1 MELLSGLLLG
11 LAGSFHCV
19 GMCGPIV
26 LSLPAGKP
34 RSISFVT
41 SRLFYN
47 SGRIITYS
55 LLGALFG
62 LLGNRIFLFGFQQG
76 LSVMTG
82 IVILVMVIFAING
95 RDIFSKIPWLNV
107 LFVKFK
113 IAFSKI
119 YKVKSRSAML
129 MTGILNG
136 FLPCGFVYIGLSGAM
151 LTGAVIDGALYMF
164 LFGLGTVPL
173 MLGLSFFGNFINIK
187 VRKRITKLIPAF
199 TVILALL
206 FIARGLNLGIPYI
219 SPKFENTKAVQE
231 ELLCH

>member
-1 MELLSGLLLG
+1 MELLSGFILG
-11 LAGSFHCV
+11 IAGSFHCV

-26 LSLPAGKP
+26 LSLPSGNP
-34 RSISFVT
+34 RSTSFVIG
-41 SRLFYN
+41 RVLYN
-47 SGRIITYS
+47 SGRIITYTF
-55 LLGALFG
+55 LGTLFG

-76 LSVMTG
+76 LSVFTG
-82 IVILVMVIFAING
+82 IVILVTVFFTIKGKNIFTGIPFIN
-95 RDIFSKIPWLNV
+95 SA
-107 LFVKFK
+107 FVKFK

-119 YKVKSRSAML
+119 YKVKSKSAML

-151 LTGAVIDGALYMF
+151 LTGVAFDGALYML

-173 MLGLSFFGNFINIK
+173 MLGLSFFSNFINIK
-187 VRKRITKLIPAF
+187 LRKRITKLIPAF

-219 SPKFENTKAVQE
+219 SPKYENTKTDQGD
-231 ELLCH
+231 LQCH

>member
-1 MELLSGLLLG
+1 MELLSGFILG
-11 LAGSFHCV
+11 IAGSFHCV

-26 LSLPAGKP
+26 LSLPSGNP
-34 RSISFVT
+34 RSTSFVIG
-41 SRLFYN
+41 RVLYN
-47 SGRIITYS
+47 SGRIITYTF
-55 LLGALFG
+55 LGTLFG

-76 LSVMTG
+76 LSVFTG
-82 IVILVMVIFAING
+82 IVILVTVFFTIKGKNIFTGIPFIN
-95 RDIFSKIPWLNV
+95 SA
-107 LFVKFK
+107 FVKFK

-119 YKVKSRSAML
+119 YKVKSKSAML

-151 LTGAVIDGALYMF
+151 LTGVAFDGALYML

-173 MLGLSFFGNFINIK
+173 MLGLSFFSNFINIK
-187 VRKRITKLIPAF
+187 LRKRITKLIPAF

-219 SPKFENTKAVQE
+219 SPKYENTKADQGD
-231 ELLCH
+231 LQCH

>member
-1 MELLSGLLLG
+1 MELLSGFILG

-26 LSLPAGKP
+26 LSLPSGNP
-34 RSISFVT
+34 GSVSFVIG
-41 SRLFYN
+41 RVLYN
-47 SGRIITYS
+47 SGRIITYTF
-55 LLGALFG
+55 LGTLFG

-76 LSVMTG
+76 LSVLTG
-82 IVILVMVIFAING
+82 IVILFTVFFTMKGKNIIAGIPFIN
-95 RDIFSKIPWLNV
+95 SA
-107 LFVKFK
+107 FVKFK

-119 YKVKSRSAML
+119 YKVKSKSAML

-151 LTGAVIDGALYMF
+151 LTGAAFDGALYML

-173 MLGLSFFGNFINIK
+173 MLGLSFFSNFINIK
-187 VRKRITKLIPAF
+187 LRKRITKLIPAF

-219 SPKFENTKAVQE
+219 SPKYENTKTDQGDLE
-231 ELLCH
+231 CH

>member
-1 MELLSGLLLG
+1 MELLSGFILG
-11 LAGSFHCV
+11 IAGSFHCV

-26 LSLPAGKP
+26 LSLPSGNP
-34 RSISFVT
+34 RSISFVIG
-41 SRLFYN
+41 RVLYN
-47 SGRIITYS
+47 SGRILTYTF
-55 LLGALFG
+55 LGTLFG

-76 LSVMTG
+76 LSVFTG
-82 IVILVMVIFAING
+82 IVILVTVFFTMKGKNIFTGIPFIN
-95 RDIFSKIPWLNV
+95 SA
-107 LFVKFK
+107 FVKFK

-119 YKVKSRSAML
+119 YKVKSKSAML

-151 LTGAVIDGALYMF
+151 LTGAAFDGALYML

-173 MLGLSFFGNFINIK
+173 MLGLSFFSNFINIK
-187 VRKRITKLIPAF
+187 LRKRITKLIPAF

-219 SPKFENTKAVQE
+219 SPKYENTKTDQGD
-231 ELLCH
+231 LQCH

>member
-1 MELLSGLLLG
+1 MELLSGFILG
-11 LAGSFHCV
+11 IAGSFHCV

-26 LSLPAGKP
+26 LSLPSGNP
-34 RSISFVT
+34 RSTSFVIG
-41 SRLFYN
+41 RVLYN
-47 SGRIITYS
+47 SGRIITYTF
-55 LLGALFG
+55 LGTLFG

-76 LSVMTG
+76 LSVFTG
-82 IVILVMVIFAING
+82 IVILVTVFFTIKGKNIFTGIPFIN
-95 RDIFSKIPWLNV
+95 SA
-107 LFVKFK
+107 FVKFK

-119 YKVKSRSAML
+119 YKVKSKSAML

-151 LTGAVIDGALYMF
+151 LTGAAFDGALYML

-173 MLGLSFFGNFINIK
+173 MLGLSFFSNFINIK
-187 VRKRITKLIPAF
+187 LRKRITKLIPAF

-219 SPKFENTKAVQE
+219 SPKYENTKTDQGD
-231 ELLCH
+231 LQCH

>member
-1 MELLSGLLLG
+1 MELLSGFILG
-11 LAGSFHCV
+11 IAGSFHCV

-26 LSLPAGKP
+26 LSLPSGNP
-34 RSISFVT
+34 RSTSFVIG
-41 SRLFYN
+41 RVLYN
-47 SGRIITYS
+47 SGRILTYTF
-55 LLGALFG
+55 LGTLFG

-76 LSVMTG
+76 LSVFTG
-82 IVILVMVIFAING
+82 IVILVTVFFTMKGKNIFTGIPFIN
-95 RDIFSKIPWLNV
+95 SA
-107 LFVKFK
+107 FVKFK

-119 YKVKSRSAML
+119 YKVKCKSAML

-151 LTGAVIDGALYMF
+151 LTGAAFDGALYML

-173 MLGLSFFGNFINIK
+173 MLGLSFFSNFINIK
-187 VRKRITKLIPAF
+187 LRKRITKLIPAF

-219 SPKFENTKAVQE
+219 SPKYENTKADQGD
-231 ELLCH
+231 LQCH

>member
-1 MELLSGLLLG
+1 MELLSGLILG

-26 LSLPAGKP
+26 LSLPAGNP
-34 RSISFVT
+34 RSASFVT
-41 SRLFYN
+41 GRVLYN

-55 LLGALFG
+55 ILGALFG
-62 LLGNRIFLFGFQQG
+62 LVGNRIFLFGFQQG
-76 LSVMTG
+76 LSVLTG
-82 IVILVMVIFAING
+82 IVILFTVLFTLKG
-95 RDIFSKIPWLNV
+95 KDIFSKISWLNAV
-107 LFVKFK
+107 FVKFK

-119 YKVKSRSAML
+119 YKVKSRSAMF

-151 LTGAVIDGALYMF
+151 LTGEVFDGAFYMF

-199 TVILALL
+199 TVVLALL

-219 SPKFENTKAVQE
+219 SPKYEKTKTEQE